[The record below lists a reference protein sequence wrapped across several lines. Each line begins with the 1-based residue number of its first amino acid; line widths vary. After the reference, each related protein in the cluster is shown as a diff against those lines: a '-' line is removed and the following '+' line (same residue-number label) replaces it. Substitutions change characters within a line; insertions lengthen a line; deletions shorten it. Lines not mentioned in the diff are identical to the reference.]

1 MFRFDIVI
9 PIFNEEENLSEL
21 HRRLLEVCDGVEG
34 SRWRVIFVNDGS
46 HDNSLNIM
54 KQLFEQDSRFSVIDL
69 SRNFG
74 HQPAIAAGLAHAEG
88 DAVIIMDGDLQDP
101 PELIPELLA
110 CWRGGAQV
118 VRARRRSRKEKGL
131 RRLGFELFHMFFKW
145 ISDFPLPGQTGI
157 FGLLDRQAVGELN
170 RLTEKN
176 RFFPG
181 LRGWVGFKQGVV
193 TYDRKARERGD
204 PKQSF
209 RRLIRY
215 ALDAVFS
222 FSYKPLRLMT
232 GIGIFISMIG
242 FLVAS
247 FFVVRRLLGIEI
259 AQTGFTTLVTLVL
272 FLGGVQLIA
281 IGLLGEYLL
290 RIYDEVK
297 QRPLYIVKNQYG
309 FDRTGSLT
317 EKLVDVSSRKDNGLS
332 AGSSES

>member
-1 MFRFDIVI
+1 MFKFDIVI

-21 HRRLLEVCDGVEG
+21 HRRLLTVCDGLNG
-34 SRWRVIFVNDGS
+34 SSWRVIFVNDGS
-46 HDNSLNIM
+46 SDNSLSIM
-54 KQLFEQDSRFSVIDL
+54 QSLCEQDVRFSVIDL

-74 HQPAIAAGLAHAEG
+74 HQPAIAAGLAYTEG

-101 PELIPELLA
+101 PELIPQLLA

-131 RRLGFELFHMFFKW
+131 RRLGFDLFHMFFRW

-157 FGLLDRQAVGELN
+157 FGLLDRQAVVELN
-170 RLTEKN
+170 RLAEKN

-193 TYDRKARERGD
+193 TYDRGDRERGE

-242 FLVAS
+242 FLLAS
-247 FFVVRRLLGIEI
+247 FFVVRRLLGVEI
-259 AQTGFTTLVTLVL
+259 AQTGFTTLVTLML

-297 QRPLYIVKNQYG
+297 QRPLYIVQKQYG
-309 FDRTGSLT
+309 FSRTARTAENSVDDPMLRRNNNSISST
-317 EKLVDVSSRKDNGLS
+317 EL
-332 AGSSES
+332 